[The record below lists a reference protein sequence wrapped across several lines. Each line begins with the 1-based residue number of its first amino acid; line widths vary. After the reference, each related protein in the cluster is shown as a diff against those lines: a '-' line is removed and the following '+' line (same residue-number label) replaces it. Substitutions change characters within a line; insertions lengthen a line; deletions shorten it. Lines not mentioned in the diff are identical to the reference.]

1 MPTPVPRADAA
12 GALFVRWGGEI
23 VSLFPWVAGRTLARA
38 ELTPVHA
45 AAVGTALAK
54 LHLASDG
61 ISDQR
66 PGRYEPA
73 EIDGPPRA
81 HRGAGPPRAGA
92 APSPCWTPEL
102 ARLRAER
109 VADIPLGIIHGD
121 LFVDNV
127 LYDDAG
133 TLTALIDFEQ
143 ASWGRL
149 AYDLAVTTL
158 AFGYGRDDFRPEIV
172 RALVDAYAAA
182 RPVTDAERA
191 AFGAELRFV
200 ACRFAVTRITDV
212 HLKRD
217 AGAAPGKN
225 YQRYLDRLASVK
237 KHLAAGDGLL
247 RSVTRVRVRF
257 RSGLLAD
264 HVDVLAQGVL
274 ALFVQVDVADAH
286 VHRRLAV
293 RPHDLAGDRDRR
305 VELGKVQHQVDQR
318 ADLLD
323 ARGLDADT
331 AQRDVLDA
339 MEQQHLVA
347 GVVDVGVDFEAR
359 ELARVL

>member
-1 MPTPVPRADAA
+1 MARFRTLSADDVRGILAAFSIAGYRAHQPIAVGTINTNLRVDTAAGPLFLRINEGKSEDDVRREAEIVAHAAARGVPTPVPRADAA
-12 GALFVRWGGEI
+12 GALFVRWGDEI

-38 ELTPVHA
+38 ELTSAHA
-45 AAVGTALAK
+45 AAVGTALAR

-61 ISDQR
+61 FSDHR

-73 EIDGPPRA
+73 EIDGRLA
-81 HRGAGPPRAGA
+81 RIA
-92 APSPCWTPEL
+92 ALGRPELAPAFAVLEPEL

-109 VADIPLGIIHGD
+109 VADIRLGIIHGD

-133 TLTALIDFEQ
+133 SLTALIDFEQ

-158 AFGYGRDDFRPEIV
+158 AFGYGRDDFRPELV

-182 RPVTDAERA
+182 RPPTDAERA

-237 KHLAAGDGLL
+237 KHLAAQDGLFNL
-247 RSVTRVRVRF
+247 
-257 RSGLLAD
+257 
-264 HVDVLAQGVL
+264 
-274 ALFVQVDVADAH
+274 
-286 VHRRLAV
+286 
-293 RPHDLAGDRDRR
+293 
-305 VELGKVQHQVDQR
+305 
-318 ADLLD
+318 
-323 ARGLDADT
+323 
-331 AQRDVLDA
+331 
-339 MEQQHLVA
+339 
-347 GVVDVGVDFEAR
+347 
-359 ELARVL
+359 